1 MDLKK
6 VLFVDDDEGIRRVA
20 QITLTRIGK
29 LEVLLAKNGAEALEM
44 LKSEHPDLILLD
56 VMMPGMD
63 GPAVLAKLKQNP
75 ETAGI
80 PVIFLTA
87 KIQKH
92 EVEAYSKLGACG
104 VISKPF
110 EPIELAEQVRQLYR
124 RASEVPQ

>member
-1 MDLKK
+1 MELKR

-29 LEVLLAKNGAEALEM
+29 LDVLLAKSGKEALE
-44 LKSEHPDLILLD
+44 LLQSERPDLILLD

-63 GPAVLAKLKQNP
+63 GPAVLEKLRQNP
-75 ETAGI
+75 DTASI

-92 EVEAYSKLGACG
+92 EVEEYSQLGACG

-110 EPIELAEQVRQLYR
+110 EPTELAEQVRQLYNTFR
-124 RASEVPQ
+124 EVRK